1 LQVEKVPFSIN
12 IGAIGASLQLQNF
25 EFLYTQMYKKIK
37 IKKDKESVVHDKEFH
52 SAL

>member
-1 LQVEKVPFSIN
+1 
-12 IGAIGASLQLQNF
+12 
-25 EFLYTQMYKKIK
+25 MYKKIK